1 MSAAKKLK
9 NFLDENNIKYTCITH
24 SKAYTAQ
31 EIASKSHIPGKEI
44 AKTVVLKVDGKYV
57 LAVLPATKM
66 VSFKDFK
73 NFIGAKDVRLATEQ
87 EFMDLFP
94 DCEVGAMPPFGN
106 LYDMPTYVSS
116 ELKEDEEIAFNACNH
131 MDLIKMKYPDWENLV
146 KPIVV
151 QFGL

>member
-1 MSAAKKLK
+1 MSAAKKIK
-9 NFLDENNIKYTCITH
+9 NFLDENNIKYISIVH
-24 SKAYTAQ
+24 PKAYTAQ
-31 EIASKSHIPGKEI
+31 EIASKSHMPGKEI

-57 LAVLPATKM
+57 LAVLSAIKM

-73 NFIGAKDVRLATEQ
+73 NSIEANEVKLATEQ

-116 ELKEDEEIAFNACNH
+116 ELKENKEIAFNACNH
-131 MDLIKMKYPDWENLV
+131 MELIRMKYADWEDLV

>member
-1 MSAAKKLK
+1 MSAAKKIK
-9 NFLDENNIKYTCITH
+9 NFLDENNIKYTSIVH
-24 SKAYTAQ
+24 PKAYTAQ
-31 EIASKSHIPGKEI
+31 EIASKSHMPGKEI

-57 LAVLPATKM
+57 LAVLSAIKM

-73 NFIGAKDVRLATEQ
+73 NSIEANEVKLATEQ

-116 ELKEDEEIAFNACNH
+116 ELKENKEIAFNACNH
-131 MDLIKMKYPDWENLV
+131 MELIRMKYADWEDLV